1 MVGRGL
7 LRKFKYGLVLEDT
20 MQILLRKF
28 RVISLFMRRET
39 QVLLKKNKI
48 YACII
53 LHTDKIRERHTQI
66 IKHLFVQGFTLIV
79 VT

>member
-20 MQILLRKF
+20 MQILPRKF
-28 RVISLFMRRET
+28 SVISLFMRRET
-39 QVLLKKNKI
+39 QVLWKNKI

-53 LHTDKIRERHTQI
+53 LHIDKIREGHTQI
-66 IKHLFVQGFTLIV
+66 IKHLFVQGFTVIV

>member
-20 MQILLRKF
+20 MQLLLRKF
-28 RVISLFMRRET
+28 SVISLFMRRET
-39 QVLLKKNKI
+39 QVLLKNKI
-48 YACII
+48 HACVI